1 MKNKK
6 KNLTIVV
13 GCGTLGAR
21 VANEIYDSGASVI
34 VIDRAPESFRRL
46 DSSFGGLTVVG
57 DSCDFDVLKKAE
69 IESAN
74 TVIAVTDFENNN
86 IFIGQAAK
94 ALFNVE
100 NVIVRVIDVN
110 KEEIYRDM
118 GIRTICPARL
128 SADAVIDFYNGGKR
142 E

>member
-1 MKNKK
+1 MANKK
-6 KNLTIVV
+6 KELTIVA

-21 VANEIYDSGASVI
+21 VANEIYHSGANVI
-34 VIDRAPESFRRL
+34 VIDRHKDAFERL
-46 DSSFGGLTVVG
+46 DSSFGGLTVTG
-57 DSCDFDVLKKAE
+57 DSCDFAVLKRAE

-100 NVIVRVIDVN
+100 NVIVRIVDKD
-110 KEEIYRDM
+110 KEALCSEM
-118 GIRTICPARL
+118 GIRTICPAEL
-128 SADAVIDFYNGGKR
+128 SANTVIDFYNGGRQK
-142 E
+142 